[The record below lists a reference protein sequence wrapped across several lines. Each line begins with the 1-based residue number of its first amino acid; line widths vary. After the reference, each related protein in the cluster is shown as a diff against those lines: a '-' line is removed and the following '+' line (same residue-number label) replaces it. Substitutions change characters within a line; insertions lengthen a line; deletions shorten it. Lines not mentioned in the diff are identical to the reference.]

1 MAVLRF
7 ALAPALKALR
17 VAMKDVFPFAGKN
30 TGWLYAQ
37 RFGPEVL
44 GAGMMAAAAPP
55 DASVGT
61 RAAIAGED
69 LLASLGLSVFGSL
82 AGRGVMKGR
91 MARRIK
97 AGKVPELVNAPSSQI
112 PGLEKQL
119 LRESAI
125 QGANVGDMVMMPAQF
140 MRPSP
145 LLNAAHDEYAKK
157 QQNAQAQALAVQ
169 QTQQSMKLEELMGYL
184 AMGGGVATGVPLLR
198 SPLANV

>member
-30 TGWLYAQ
+30 AGWLYAQ

-112 PGLEKQL
+112 PDLTKHL

-157 QQNAQAQALAVQ
+157 QQDAQAQALAVQ

-198 SPLANV
+198 NPLMNV

>member
-30 TGWLYAQ
+30 AGWLYAQ

-97 AGKVPELVNAPSSQI
+97 AGKVPELINAPSSQI

-198 SPLANV
+198 NPLMNV

>member
-7 ALAPALKALR
+7 ALGPALKALR

-30 TGWLYAQ
+30 AGWLYAQ

-97 AGKVPELVNAPSSQI
+97 AGKVPELINAPSSQI

-198 SPLANV
+198 NPLMNV

>member
-1 MAVLRF
+1 
-7 ALAPALKALR
+7 
-17 VAMKDVFPFAGKN
+17 
-30 TGWLYAQ
+30 
-37 RFGPEVL
+37 
-44 GAGMMAAAAPP
+44 
-55 DASVGT
+55 
-61 RAAIAGED
+61 
-69 LLASLGLSVFGSL
+69 
-82 AGRGVMKGR
+82 MKGR

-184 AMGGGVATGVPLLR
+184 AMGGGVGTGVPLLR
-198 SPLANV
+198 NPLMNV

>member
-7 ALAPALKALR
+7 ALGPALKALR

-30 TGWLYAQ
+30 AGWLYAQ

-82 AGRGVMKGR
+82 AGRSLMKGR

-157 QQNAQAQALAVQ
+157 QQDAQAQALAVQ

>member
-30 TGWLYAQ
+30 AGWLYAQ

-184 AMGGGVATGVPLLR
+184 TMGAGVGTVVPLLR
-198 SPLANV
+198 NPLMNV

>member
-69 LLASLGLSVFGSL
+69 VLVSLGLSVVGSL
-82 AGRGVMKGR
+82 AGRSLMKGR